1 MGLLVE
7 LLWSGWV
14 ALQWPEQSW
23 ASTLPKRAGTP
34 QWRSSETQQLM
45 QEKPLQVLRRMLARQ
60 SLLLQR
66 MQVNGSP
73 VLQRMRGN
81 GSLALRRMLE
91 TSSWTFSKAGGSRWL
106 EALASSSE
114 EAEASF
120 V

>member
-60 SLLLQR
+60 SLVLQR
-66 MQVNGSP
+66 MQVNGSS
-73 VLQRMRGN
+73 VLQ
-81 GSLALRRMLE
+81 RMLE

-114 EAEASF
+114 ASEASF
-120 V
+120 